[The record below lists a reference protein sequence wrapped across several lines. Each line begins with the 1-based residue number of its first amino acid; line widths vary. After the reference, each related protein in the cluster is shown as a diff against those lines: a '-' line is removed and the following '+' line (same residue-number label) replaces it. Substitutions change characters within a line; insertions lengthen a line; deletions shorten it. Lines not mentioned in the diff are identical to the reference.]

1 MHLNGFQFSF
11 QLSFHDCGPY
21 RMVVELVV
29 ARLKDVNGTFLV
41 ALIDVLNCLVI
52 VAALYSVK

>member
-1 MHLNGFQFSF
+1 M
-11 QLSFHDCGPY
+11 
-21 RMVVELVV
+21 V

-52 VAALYSVK
+52 VARVLFSTRWQMLKVSDSMAAQ